1 MPVPLPS
8 RIPLPS
14 FLALVTALAA
24 PAAVEGQERATLRIR
39 VTTAEAP
46 QAPVQDA
53 QASLAR
59 NSRSGVTAVDGRL
72 ELAGLRP
79 GADTLVVSRVGYGT
93 VRMPLWLFAGETR
106 EMAVALPVQAVVL
119 AEVEVRA
126 QQIPHSPAL
135 QEFYGRVERNIGGQ
149 FVTREQMKQRNL
161 LRFTDLFRGLP
172 GVQVTSGPGGETIR
186 IPRNVA
192 SISDSDCPPMYYV
205 DGVPYQLGGSPD
217 REFNLNEIEGI
228 EVYAGSSVPGRY
240 SGSRARCGVILVWT
254 RERG

>member
-1 MPVPLPS
+1 MPFLLPR
-8 RIPLPS
+8 RIPLSP
-14 FLALVTALAA
+14 FLVLAAALAV
-24 PAAVEGQERATLRIR
+24 PAAAEAQERATLRIR
-39 VTTAEAP
+39 VTTAGAA
-46 QAPVQDA
+46 QAPVQEA

-59 NSRSGVTAVDGRL
+59 NSRSGITAADGRL

-106 EMAVALPVQAVVL
+106 EMAVALLVQAVVL
-119 AEVEVRA
+119 DEVEVRA
-126 QQIPHSPAL
+126 LQIPHSPAL
-135 QEFYGRVERNIGGQ
+135 QEFYGRVQRNIGGH
-149 FVTREQMKQRNL
+149 FVTREQMQQRNL
-161 LRFTDLFRGLP
+161 LRFTDLVRGMP
-172 GVQVTSGPGGETIR
+172 GVEVTSGPGGQTIR
-186 IPRNVA
+186 FSRNVA

-228 EVYAGSSVPGRY
+228 EVYAGPSVPGRY